1 MKHTIHVV
9 YDEKAKAYLP
19 PFFLPNEDMAIRV
32 FGDCVNSSDHQFGA
46 HPSDYTLFS
55 LGEFDIE
62 TAEFTINPPRK
73 VFNGVEIKKAK
84 KD

>member
-1 MKHTIHVV
+1 MKHTIHAV

-19 PFFLPNEDMAIRV
+19 PFFLPNEAMAIRV
-32 FGDCVNSSDHQFGA
+32 FSDCVNSDDHQFGK

-55 LGEFDIE
+55 FGYFDIDTGEFELAD
-62 TAEFTINPPRK
+62 PRK
-73 VFNGVEIKKAK
+73 TRNGVEVLNP